1 MVSPGC
7 SRGWEAEVIVYPGI
21 MFQFLSFL
29 RKSKDDVGADAN
41 NRNSA
46 GLSAVILGLVLV
58 GVLAFWMAA
67 DAVDGLYRIVR
78 LLIASVAV
86 VMLGYA
92 FRLPAQM
99 NLRRT
104 LLLMVAVV
112 VQLLFTIAVNSL
124 CGDIP
129 GYNTPGQALLWLPYM
144 LAPTV
149 MAVMVG
155 RRVGIYAALCCTMFG
170 YSLFPKETPL
180 AVLFNYGAVCML
192 VGIVAARMS
201 GRAHK
206 RERILQ
212 TGLVVAAVVLLSVF
226 GLVGLQ
232 DSSLQNEMQLSTFRN
247 GFRFSAFAGELGVT
261 VGVNFVLAAF
271 IGGVMPALER
281 LFNISTPI
289 TWLEWAD
296 MNHPLLRKLQIAAP
310 GTFHHSLVVQRLAEA
325 AAEAIGA
332 DVTRAGVCAL
342 YHDIGKIENPQY
354 FAENIVDQNATPHAD
369 LTPETSARIIT
380 GHVTDGVE
388 LAEKYGL
395 NVRIVNVIR
404 EHHGV
409 STAYFFYRKAQ
420 DLYRLELQKFEE
432 GLIDTCP
439 EEVDISV
446 FTYKGPIPQT
456 RESGI
461 VSMADAVESA
471 TRSLQHPTEDDIRSM
486 IEGIFRGRILD
497 GHLQDCQL
505 TLGDIALMKE
515 TFFNTIRTMHHNRI
529 SYPKPMADATLA
541 LADKRAADKE
551 KKAES

>member
-1 MVSPGC
+1 MFNFFSLFRRSEDDGRAHSMRTGYVS
-7 SRGWEAEVIVYPGI
+7 E
-21 MFQFLSFL
+21 LS
-29 RKSKDDVGADAN
+29 V
-41 NRNSA
+41 
-46 GLSAVILGLVLV
+46 VILGLIVM
-58 GVLAFWMAA
+58 GVMAFWMSA
-67 DAVDGLYRIVR
+67 DTMDGLYRQVR
-78 LLIASVAV
+78 LLIAAVAV
-86 VMLGYA
+86 IILGFA
-92 FRLPAQM
+92 FRLPAQL
-99 NLRRT
+99 NFRRT
-104 LLLMVAVV
+104 LLLMVVIIL
-112 VQLLFTIAVNSL
+112 QLFFTIAVNAL
-124 CGDIP
+124 CGNVP
-129 GYNTPGQALLWLPYM
+129 GYHTAGQALLWMPYL

-149 MAVMVG
+149 VAVMIG
-155 RRVGIYAALCCTMFG
+155 RRLGIYAALCCTLFG
-170 YSLFPKETPL
+170 YSVFPGETPT
-180 AVLFNYGAVCML
+180 AVLFNYGAVCLL

-212 TGLVVAAVVLLSVF
+212 TGFVVAAVVLLAIF
-226 GLVGLQ
+226 GLTGLQ
-232 DSSLQNEMQLSTFRN
+232 DSSLEKEMQLGTFRN
-247 GFRFSAFAGELGVT
+247 GFRFSAFAGEVGVT
-261 VGVNFVLAAF
+261 VALNFVLAAF
-271 IGGVMPALER
+271 IGGVIPALER
-281 LFNISTPI
+281 IFNISTPI

-296 MNHPLLRKLQIAAP
+296 MNHPLLKKLQIAAP
-310 GTFHHSLVVQRLAEA
+310 GTFHHSLVVQRLSEA

-332 DVTRAGVCAL
+332 DVTRAGVCGL

-354 FAENIVDQNATPHAD
+354 FAENIVDQSVTPHAD
-369 LTPETSARIIT
+369 LTPEASARIIT

-395 NVRIVNVIR
+395 NIRIVNVIR

-420 DLYRLELQKFEE
+420 DLYQQELQKFEE

-471 TRSLQHPTEDDIRSM
+471 TRSLQHPTEEDIRSM
-486 IEGIFRGRILD
+486 IDGIFRGRILD
-497 GHLQDCQL
+497 GHLQDCHL
-505 TLGDIALMKE
+505 TLGDIAVMKE

-529 SYPKPMADATLA
+529 SYPKPKSDATLA
-541 LADKRAADKE
+541 LADKRQAEKE

>member
-1 MVSPGC
+1 
-7 SRGWEAEVIVYPGI
+7 
-21 MFQFLSFL
+21 MFRFLSFF
-29 RKSKDDVGADAN
+29 RKSDDDATVT
-41 NRNSA
+41 S
-46 GLSAVILGLVLV
+46 GQPV
-58 GVLAFWMAA
+58 GVLVVLLGLIIIGVMAFWMSA
-67 DAVDGLYRIVR
+67 DVMDGLYRLVR
-78 LLIASVAV
+78 LFIAAGAV
-86 VMLGYA
+86 MLLGYA
-92 FRLPAQM
+92 FRIPAQL

-104 LLLMVAVV
+104 LLLIVV
-112 VQLLFTIAVNSL
+112 VVLQLLLTIAVNSIR
-124 CGDIP
+124 GSVP
-129 GYNTPGQALLWLPYM
+129 GYSTPGQALLWMPYM

-149 MAVMVG
+149 MAVMAG
-155 RRVGIYAALCCTMFG
+155 RRVGVYAVLCCTLFG
-170 YSLFPKETPL
+170 YALFPEETPL

-192 VGIVAARMS
+192 VGCVAARIS

-212 TGLVVAAVVLLSVF
+212 TGLVCALVVLLAVF

-232 DSSLQNEMQLSTFRN
+232 DSSLQNEMQLATFRN
-247 GFRFSAFAGELGVT
+247 GFRISAFAGELGVT

-325 AAEAIGA
+325 AAEAVGA
-332 DVTRAGVCAL
+332 DVTRAGICAL
-342 YHDIGKIENPQY
+342 YHDIGTINNPQY
-354 FAENIVDQNATPHAD
+354 FAENIADQNATPHAE
-369 LTPETSARIIT
+369 LTPEASARIIT

-388 LAEKYGL
+388 MAEKYGL
-395 NVRIVNVIR
+395 NIRIVNVIR

-420 DLYRLELQKFEE
+420 DLYQKEKERFEE
-432 GLIDTCP
+432 GLSDTCP

-471 TRSLQHPTEDDIRSM
+471 TRSLQHPTEEDIRSM
-486 IEGIFRGRILD
+486 IDGIFRGRILD

-505 TLGDIALMKE
+505 TLGDIAVMKE

-529 SYPKPMADATLA
+529 SYPKPKSDASLA
-541 LADKRAADKE
+541 LADKRQAEKE

>member
-1 MVSPGC
+1 MQKLIQYHLS
-7 SRGWEAEVIVYPGI
+7 GI
-21 MFQFLSFL
+21 MFKLFSFF
-29 RKSKDDVGADAN
+29 RKSDDDAAW
-41 NRNSA
+41 SSGHLA
-46 GLSAVILGLVLV
+46 GLSVVVAGLISI
-58 GVLAFWMAA
+58 GVLAFWMSA
-67 DAVDGLYRIVR
+67 DTMDGLYRMVR
-78 LLIASVAV
+78 LLMAAGAV
-86 VMLGYA
+86 VLLGYA
-92 FRLPAQM
+92 FRLPLQM

-104 LLLMVAVV
+104 LLLMVVIV
-112 VQLLFTIAVNSL
+112 LQLLLTIAVNSL

-129 GYNTPGQALLWLPYM
+129 GYNTPGQALLWMPYM

-170 YSLFPKETPL
+170 YSLFPEEAPL

-212 TGLVVAAVVLLSVF
+212 TGLVVALVVLCSVF

-232 DSSLQNEMQLSTFRN
+232 DSSLESEMQLATFRK
-247 GFRFSAFAGELGVT
+247 GVHFSALAGELGVT

-281 LFNISTPI
+281 IFNISTPI

-354 FAENIVDQNATPHAD
+354 FAENIADQNATPHAE

-380 GHVTDGVE
+380 GHVSDGVA

-395 NVRIVNVIR
+395 NIRIVNVIR

-420 DLYRLELQKFEE
+420 DLYREEMKKFEE

-439 EEVDISV
+439 EEVDMSV

-471 TRSLQHPTEDDIRSM
+471 TRSLRHPTEDDIRSM

-505 TLGDIALMKE
+505 TLGDIAVMKE

-529 SYPKPMADATLA
+529 SYPKPTADATLA

-551 KKAES
+551 KKAEP